1 MSSFCSIF
9 IWPLNSFANIRK
21 EGRERK
27 RGRQSGRKREG
38 KKEKEEK
45 KRERRRKEGR
55 KENICTIMW
64 KASLKNNIYHISNQ
78 E

>member
-21 EGRERK
+21 EGRKGKKERQAVRK
-27 RGRQSGRKREG
+27 KREG
-38 KKEKEEK
+38 KKEKEERK
-45 KRERRRKEGR
+45 EREKEEGR